1 MARWL
6 DGVIPSLQKDSP
18 RLFSPSPFVLLLYCT
33 GTYAGSYMVA
43 GIMLLLGA
51 LLVKLI
57 KTPQQE
63 IK

>member
-1 MARWL
+1 MVA
-6 DGVIPSLQKDSP
+6 DI
-18 RLFSPSPFVLLLYCT
+18 T